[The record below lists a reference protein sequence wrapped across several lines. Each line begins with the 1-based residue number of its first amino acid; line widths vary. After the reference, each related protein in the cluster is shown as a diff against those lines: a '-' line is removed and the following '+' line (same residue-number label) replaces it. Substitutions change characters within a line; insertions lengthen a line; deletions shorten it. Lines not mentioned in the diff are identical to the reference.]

1 MSRGRAT
8 LALLAVVV
16 GVGALLA
23 TIAIA
28 QGTKQV
34 LVANP
39 YAPIE
44 NEPAPRLVVDPP
56 DPAALAMGVVWIQY
70 RADNVRILPVFG
82 KNALDVSPRI
92 GHLHVHVDN
101 LPWWWADASGNNT
114 IDLAGV
120 PPGPHTVRIDLVD
133 ANHQVF
139 PGQSRTVTFTVPGPP
154 SR

>member
-8 LALLAVVV
+8 LAFLAGVV

-39 YAPIE
+39 YATIE
-44 NEPAPRLVVDPP
+44 NEPAPRLAVDPP

-82 KNALDVSPRI
+82 KNALGVSPRI

-101 LPWWWADASGNNT
+101 LPWWWADANGNNT
-114 IDLAGV
+114 VDLAGV

-139 PGQSRTVTFTVPGPP
+139 PGQSRTITFTVPGPA